1 MVGAQGY
8 CEAEGQLAAQDRLQ
22 RDTNDKKNELESY
35 IYSLRGKL
43 ADALS
48 AYAPDSIKEALSSRL
63 TELEARSLASPPCIS
78 GAPAF
83 VRLTIVACRPLLV
96 GSYQGVD
103 ASAALLQSFEW
114 LQNLTF
120 SFHVANI

>member
-1 MVGAQGY
+1 M
-8 CEAEGQLAAQDRLQ
+8 Q

-63 TELEARSLASPPCIS
+63 TEMEARLSASSACLS
-78 GAPAF
+78 GAPVF
-83 VRLTIVACRPLLV
+83 VRLTIVALPSCR
-96 GSYQGVD
+96 
-103 ASAALLQSFEW
+103 LLQDVPCSHRIAAK
-114 LQNLTF
+114 L
-120 SFHVANI
+120 